1 MRWSSA
7 QPYRISNAEVNYA
20 PLRLVPLAPILA
32 GFSYG
37 ADGFYDAR
45 NISTAG
51 PHPGKGTSRETPDF
65 LSHDSG
71 RWTLHL
77 LQRGR
82 AERRANAFA
91 IARTSLVIP
100 DVRAPVLSAFRSLS
114 PGSARLS
121 GLRTQRLAR
130 PEKIRVHVRSLR
142 RDHESLHRSARAIAL
157 HALHAGL
164 RRPRR
169 FSHGLGASGPDR
181 GSNRSGR
188 RFAQR
193 RPGGE
198 LEAAAGLLGRSR
210 CQREFASHK
219 SAVAGD
225 DADAAC
231 RERSQCGTL

>member
-1 MRWSSA
+1 MRWSSG
-7 QPYRISNAEVNYA
+7 QRYRTSNAEVNYA
-20 PLRLVPLAPILA
+20 PFRLGPLAPILA
-32 GFSYG
+32 GFSHC
-37 ADGFYDAR
+37 ARGFYDAR

-51 PHPGKGTSRETPDF
+51 PRPGKGTARGALNL
-65 LSHDSG
+65 LSQHTD

-91 IARTSLVIP
+91 VARASFLIP

-121 GLRTQRLAR
+121 GLWPQRLAG
-130 PEKIRVHVRSLR
+130 PENIRVHVRSLR
-142 RDHESLHRSARAIAL
+142 RDHESLHGSARAIAF

-169 FSHGLGASGPDR
+169 LSHGLGASGPDR

-193 RPGGE
+193 RSGGE
-198 LEAAAGLLGRSR
+198 LEAAAGFLGRSR
-210 CQREFASHK
+210 CQRKYASRK

-225 DADAAC
+225 DADAPC
-231 RERSQCGTL
+231 RERSRCGTL